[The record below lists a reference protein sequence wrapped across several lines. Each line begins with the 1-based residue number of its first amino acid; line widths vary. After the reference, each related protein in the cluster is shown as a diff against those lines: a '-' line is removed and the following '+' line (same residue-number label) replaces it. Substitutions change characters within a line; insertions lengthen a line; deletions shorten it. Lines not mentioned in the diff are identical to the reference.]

1 MRVPDFIN
9 HLIFFISIFLNLKL
23 VVFLFVALFR
33 KEKSSGREPSLHH
46 YAVLICARNEANVIA
61 DLLDSIKSQSYPQ
74 DLIDVFVMADNC
86 TDSTADVASSRSV
99 HVYTRSDPEKVG
111 KGYALEALMNHI
123 REDYPEG
130 FDGYFVFDA
139 DNILEHDYI
148 EQMNRKFSDGHDI
161 VTGFRNSKNFGDNW
175 ISAGNSLWYLWDSKY
190 LNYPR
195 YLLGISC
202 NVSGTGYFFSRKI
215 AEKLD
220 GWPYHMLTE
229 DWEFS
234 FDQVTKG
241 EKFAF
246 CRQAVLYDEQPTSFI
261 VSCRQ
266 RIRWLS
272 GLLQVMV
279 RYMKKVF
286 RGIFHGNL
294 SCFELI
300 LFAPVYVICVASLLL
315 NLGLIL
321 ALVWGLVVVG
331 ADVIQ
336 SARLRLVVQLL
347 VIGGVGPVAI
357 PERIGGGVLSVVADH
372 NRHRGGRT
380 RLRISAPGVLSHDA
394 RLLRGH
400 RPVDAQVLH
409 ELIGLRGITVVVSL
423 GHKAINPDINL
434 RHPRL
439 GTHLLH
445 MRISIPYDGLAHVK
459 LHGEYILGIS
469 RRVQEGHGCG
479 HGDSERSRKGKY
491 GNAASCDVQ

>member
-1 MRVPDFIN
+1 MRVPVLIN
-9 HLIFFISIFLNLKL
+9 NLIFFFSVFFNLKL
-23 VVFLFVALFR
+23 VLYLIIALI
-33 KEKSSGREPSLHH
+33 KKDKVSDREAPFHH
-46 YAVLICARNEANVIA
+46 FAVLICARNEAAVIA

-99 HVYTRSDPEKVG
+99 HVYTRSDPEKIG

-130 FDGYFVFDA
+130 FDGYFIFDA
-139 DNILEHDYI
+139 DNILEQDYI

-241 EKFAF
+241 EKIAF

-272 GLLQVMV
+272 GLLQVTM
-279 RYMKKVF
+279 RYMKKVLK
-286 RGIFHGNL
+286 GILHGSS
-294 SCFELI
+294 SCFDIMLY
-300 LFAPVYVICVASLLL
+300 APVYVLSVASLLL

-321 ALVWGLVVVG
+321 HSAVAGGNIMTAVQSFALLFIRMYAVFWLAGLFFIVTEWKNIHAG
-331 ADVIQ
+331 ALSKILHLWTFPFFTLSYVPLTAVALFYKPKWKPIPHTVTAEKMY
-336 SARLRLVVQLL
+336 SA
-347 VIGGVGPVAI
+347 
-357 PERIGGGVLSVVADH
+357 
-372 NRHRGGRT
+372 
-380 RLRISAPGVLSHDA
+380 
-394 RLLRGH
+394 
-400 RPVDAQVLH
+400 
-409 ELIGLRGITVVVSL
+409 
-423 GHKAINPDINL
+423 K
-434 RHPRL
+434 
-439 GTHLLH
+439 
-445 MRISIPYDGLAHVK
+445 K
-459 LHGEYILGIS
+459 
-469 RRVQEGHGCG
+469 
-479 HGDSERSRKGKY
+479 K
-491 GNAASCDVQ
+491 

>member
-86 TDSTADVASSRSV
+86 TDSTADTASSRGV

-111 KGYALEALMNHI
+111 KGYALEALMHHI

-139 DNILEHDYI
+139 DNIPAHDYI
-148 EQMNRKFSDGHDI
+148 EQMNRKFSDGHEI

-175 ISAGNSLWYLWDSKY
+175 ISAGYTLWFLWDSIY

-195 YLLGISC
+195 YLLGISGT
-202 NVSGTGYFFSRKI
+202 VSGTGFLFSRRI
-215 AEKLD
+215 AEKTG

-241 EKFAF
+241 EKIAF
-246 CRQAVLYDEQPTSFI
+246 CRQAVLYDEQPTSFL
-261 VSCRQ
+261 VSCHQ

-321 ALVWGLVVVG
+321 HGAVTGNGFMEAVQSFALLFVEMYGMFFLAGLFFIVTEWKNIHAG
-331 ADVIQ
+331 ARSKILYLFTFPFFTLTYVP
-336 SARLRLVVQLL
+336 LT
-347 VIGGVGPVAI
+347 
-357 PERIGGGVLSVVADH
+357 VVALFYKPKWKPI
-372 NRHRGGRT
+372 RHT
-380 RLRISAPGVLSHDA
+380 VTAEKMYSA
-394 RLLRGH
+394 
-400 RPVDAQVLH
+400 
-409 ELIGLRGITVVVSL
+409 
-423 GHKAINPDINL
+423 K
-434 RHPRL
+434 
-439 GTHLLH
+439 
-445 MRISIPYDGLAHVK
+445 K
-459 LHGEYILGIS
+459 
-469 RRVQEGHGCG
+469 
-479 HGDSERSRKGKY
+479 K
-491 GNAASCDVQ
+491 

>member
-1 MRVPDFIN
+1 MRVPDLIN
-9 HLIFFISIFLNLKL
+9 NLIFFFSVFFNLKL
-23 VVFLFVALFR
+23 VLYLIIALI
-33 KEKSSGREPSLHH
+33 KKDKDSDREAPFHH
-46 YAVLICARNEANVIA
+46 FAVLICARNEAAVIA

-241 EKFAF
+241 EKIAF

-272 GLLQVMV
+272 GLLQVNV
-279 RYMKKVF
+279 RYMKKVLK
-286 RGIFHGNL
+286 GIFHGSS
-294 SCFELI
+294 SCFDIMLY
-300 LFAPVYVICVASLLL
+300 APVYVLSVASLLL

-321 ALVWGLVVVG
+321 HSAVTGGNIMTAVQSFALLFIRMYAVFWLAGLFFIITEWKNIHAG
-331 ADVIQ
+331 ALSKILHLWTFPFFTLSYVPLTAVALFYKPKWKPIPHTVTAEKMY
-336 SARLRLVVQLL
+336 SA
-347 VIGGVGPVAI
+347 
-357 PERIGGGVLSVVADH
+357 
-372 NRHRGGRT
+372 
-380 RLRISAPGVLSHDA
+380 
-394 RLLRGH
+394 
-400 RPVDAQVLH
+400 
-409 ELIGLRGITVVVSL
+409 
-423 GHKAINPDINL
+423 K
-434 RHPRL
+434 
-439 GTHLLH
+439 
-445 MRISIPYDGLAHVK
+445 K
-459 LHGEYILGIS
+459 
-469 RRVQEGHGCG
+469 
-479 HGDSERSRKGKY
+479 K
-491 GNAASCDVQ
+491 

>member
-86 TDSTADVASSRSV
+86 TDSTADVASSRGV

-139 DNILEHDYI
+139 DNILEHDYV

-241 EKFAF
+241 EKIAF
-246 CRQAVLYDEQPTSFI
+246 CRQAVLYDEQPTSFM

-272 GLLQVMV
+272 GLLQVNV
-279 RYMKKVF
+279 RYMKKVLK
-286 RGIFHGNL
+286 GIFHGSA
-294 SCFELI
+294 SCFDII
-300 LFAPVYVICVASLLL
+300 LYAPVYVLSVASLLL

-321 ALVWGLVVVG
+321 HSAVTGGNLMTAVQSFALLFIRMYAVFWLAGLFFIVTEWKNIHAG
-331 ADVIQ
+331 ALSKILHLWTFPLFTLSYVPLTAVALFYKPKWKPIPHTVTAEKMY
-336 SARLRLVVQLL
+336 SA
-347 VIGGVGPVAI
+347 
-357 PERIGGGVLSVVADH
+357 
-372 NRHRGGRT
+372 
-380 RLRISAPGVLSHDA
+380 
-394 RLLRGH
+394 
-400 RPVDAQVLH
+400 
-409 ELIGLRGITVVVSL
+409 
-423 GHKAINPDINL
+423 K
-434 RHPRL
+434 
-439 GTHLLH
+439 
-445 MRISIPYDGLAHVK
+445 K
-459 LHGEYILGIS
+459 
-469 RRVQEGHGCG
+469 
-479 HGDSERSRKGKY
+479 K
-491 GNAASCDVQ
+491 

>member
-9 HLIFFISIFLNLKL
+9 NLIFFFSIFLNLKL
-23 VVFLFVALFR
+23 VLYLFVALIR
-33 KEKSSGREPSLHH
+33 KDKDSDREAPFHH
-46 YAVLICARNEANVIA
+46 FAVLICARNEANVIA

-86 TDSTADVASSRSV
+86 TDSTADVASSRGV

-139 DNILEHDYI
+139 DNILEHDYV

-241 EKFAF
+241 EKIAF

-272 GLLQVMV
+272 GLLQVNV
-279 RYMKKVF
+279 RYMKKVLK
-286 RGIFHGNL
+286 GIFHGSA
-294 SCFELI
+294 SCFDII
-300 LFAPVYVICVASLLL
+300 LYAPVYVLSVASLLL

-321 ALVWGLVVVG
+321 HSAVTGGNLMTAVQSFALLFIRMYAVFWLAGLFFIVTEWKNIHAG
-331 ADVIQ
+331 ALSKILHLWTFPLFTLSYVPLTAVALFYKPKWKPIPHTVTAEKMY
-336 SARLRLVVQLL
+336 SA
-347 VIGGVGPVAI
+347 
-357 PERIGGGVLSVVADH
+357 
-372 NRHRGGRT
+372 
-380 RLRISAPGVLSHDA
+380 
-394 RLLRGH
+394 
-400 RPVDAQVLH
+400 
-409 ELIGLRGITVVVSL
+409 
-423 GHKAINPDINL
+423 K
-434 RHPRL
+434 
-439 GTHLLH
+439 
-445 MRISIPYDGLAHVK
+445 K
-459 LHGEYILGIS
+459 
-469 RRVQEGHGCG
+469 
-479 HGDSERSRKGKY
+479 K
-491 GNAASCDVQ
+491 